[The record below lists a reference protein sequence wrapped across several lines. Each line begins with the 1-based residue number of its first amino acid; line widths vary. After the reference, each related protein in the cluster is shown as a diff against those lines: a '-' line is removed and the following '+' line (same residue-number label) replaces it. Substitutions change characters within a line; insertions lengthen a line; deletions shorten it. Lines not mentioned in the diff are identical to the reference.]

1 MGAGALS
8 CQVQQALALSAD
20 LDSQAPDVM
29 TESLVATYP
38 NPDKA
43 ALKRAGDVVRKRLLA
58 DPKVYQVPSDK
69 AEIFAVGEF
78 LSSTECDHLM
88 KMIDAVAKP
97 SSLYDSGA
105 SQGPDFRTSYSGDV
119 DPGDRFVKMVERRID
134 DLLGIPHAYG
144 ETMQGQRYRVGQ
156 QFKPHMDWFF
166 TQAPYWKTE
175 HKRGGQRCWTAMIYL
190 NDVEEGGT
198 TDFTRIG
205 VSIPPQQ
212 GALLCWNNATPDGM
226 PNEDVMHAGTPVLQG
241 VKYVIT
247 KWYRTR
253 RWG

>member
-1 MGAGALS
+1 MQCQAVEGIMAESVVLS
-8 CQVQQALALSAD
+8 
-20 LDSQAPDVM
+20 
-29 TESLVATYP
+29 YP

-69 AEIFAVGEF
+69 AEIFAVGDF
-78 LSSTECDHLM
+78 LTAGECERM
-88 KMIDAVAKP
+88 IAKIDAVAKP
-97 SSLYDSGA
+97 STLYEHDSGH
-105 SQGPDFRTSYSGDV
+105 GPDFRTSYSGDV
-119 DPGDRFVKMVERRID
+119 ERSDPMVRMIERRID

-166 TQAPYWKTE
+166 TKAPYWKTE
-175 HKRGGQRCWTAMIYL
+175 AKRGGQRCWTAMVFL
-190 NDVEEGGT
+190 NDVDEGGS

-205 VSIPPQQ
+205 VSIPPQR
-212 GALLCWNNATPDGM
+212 GALLVWNNATLDGM
-226 PNEDVMHAGTPVLQG
+226 PNEDTMHAGTPVIQG